1 MIIGYSTDGVWPLLA
16 GKKYIAYEHGTIR
29 AIPFQDD
36 LQGRICKM
44 VYQKADGAII
54 SNFDN
59 NIAAEK
65 LGLKNYVCI
74 PHYINEMDVPEELG
88 QRLRNKLMK
97 DYDAD
102 FILYNPSRQH
112 WSAQKDGGWEKGNDI
127 LIRGFSEF
135 VKKVNPKALC
145 VFTEWGESLKQSKA
159 LIAELGIEDRVVW
172 IDPVPHKK
180 MIEYIQASHVVSDQ
194 FLLGTFG
201 GIPAKAFMHGR
212 PVLSAFD
219 QKIHQ
224 WCFDT
229 MPPFLESSSVQQI
242 KTSLER
248 LYTDADFYTS
258 ISEKSIDWYFNQHS
272 NSILLKRMSNLITKT
287 VL

>member
-1 MIIGYSTDGVWPLLA
+1 MLA

-112 WSAQKDGGWEKGNDI
+112 WSSKKDGGWEKGNDI
-127 LIRGFSEF
+127 LIRGFADF
-135 VKKVNPKALC
+135 VKKANPKALGI
-145 VFTEWGESLKQSKA
+145 FTEWGESLKQSRA
-159 LIAELGIEDRVVW
+159 LITELGIEDRIVW
-172 IDPVPHKK
+172 VDPVPHKK

-212 PVLSAFD
+212 PVLSSFD
-219 QKIHQ
+219 PSLHE
-224 WCFDT
+224 WCFKI
-229 MPPFLESSSVQQI
+229 MPPFLPARSETDI
-242 KTSLER
+242 RKSLENC
-248 LYTDADFYTS
+248 YTNHSFYKNKAKES
-258 ISEKSIDWYFNQHS
+258 QIWYQNEHS
-272 NSILLKRMSNLITKT
+272 NKVLLLRMSKVMLNA
-287 VL
+287 VN